1 MMICKVT
8 GVVTAPTHV
17 SALDGAALVLAKV
30 PGGGTLVAVDPLG
43 AAVGSHV
50 LVCQGEAAQA
60 VLGGRCPVDAAVTG
74 IVLE

>member
-8 GVVTAPTHV
+8 GLVTAPAHIP
-17 SALDGAALVLAKV
+17 ALDGAALVLAQI

-60 VLGGRCPVDAAVTG
+60 ALGGRCPVDAAVTG

>member
-8 GVVTAPTHV
+8 GLVTAPAHIP
-17 SALDGAALVLAKV
+17 ALDGAALVLV
-30 PGGGTLVAVDPLG
+30 QIPGGGTLVAVDPLG

-60 VLGGRCPVDAAVTG
+60 ALGGRCPVDAAVTG